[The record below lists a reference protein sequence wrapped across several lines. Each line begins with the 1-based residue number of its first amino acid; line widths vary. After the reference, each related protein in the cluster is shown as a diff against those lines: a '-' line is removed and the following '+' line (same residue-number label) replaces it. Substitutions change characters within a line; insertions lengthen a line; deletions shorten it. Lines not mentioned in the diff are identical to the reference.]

1 MLGFDGPEVDLDALV
16 KVLQSEGEALDGR
29 EAAFF
34 VNQVGGGTVPVG
46 AVSGALTAFDTVVE
60 AAERSEGDDDELAAP
75 SATSGVSAV
84 SMEAVPIL
92 PRNDSAG
99 ILSRS
104 LGSIES
110 GTDATFFP
118 LPLCFPF
125 SPNQSTAGEGGGEW
139 WHRVGVDAPPP
150 RKLATCVWCRCSVR
164 LCAVPWSD
172 LPHIIPS
179 PRTNT
184 SVQMIRCSMVVATAS
199 TMAYCFSGTR
209 RSRCCG

>member
-118 LPLCFPF
+118 FLYVFH
-125 SPNQSTAGEGGGEW
+125 SHQTKAQRGKGVGSGGTALALML
-139 WHRVGVDAPPP
+139 HP
-150 RKLATCVWCRCSVR
+150 RASWQPVFG
-164 LCAVPWSD
+164 
-172 LPHIIPS
+172 
-179 PRTNT
+179 
-184 SVQMIRCSMVVATAS
+184 VVAQSDCVRCHGLICHTS
-199 TMAYCFSGTR
+199 SPLPPQSR
-209 RSRCCG
+209 RFR